1 MNSFDYFKKCFRQYA
16 DFSGRARRAEYW
28 YFQLY
33 SWLFS
38 FAAIIMDAYIFG
50 TTLEETGLFGALY
63 SLIIIIPNLAV
74 SVRRLHDTGRSGW
87 TLLLMLLPIIGWT
100 AMLIFDCQDSQK
112 DANKWGVNPKLFDVE

>member
-16 DFSGRARRAEYW
+16 DFSSRARRAEYW

-38 FAAIIMDAYIFG
+38 FAALILDTYIFG

-63 SLIIIIPNLAV
+63 SLLIIIPNLAV

-87 TLLLMLLPIIGWT
+87 TILLTLIPIVGWT
-100 AMLIFDCQDSQK
+100 ALLIFDCEDSQK
-112 DANKWGVNPKLFDVE
+112 ETNKWGTNPKLIEV